1 MEQYKNYEYWI
12 DKEHCKYGL
21 AISVNSCRQCL
32 FNALCCYEKNQE
44 RIKEKEKSD
53 LSDNNDK

>member
-32 FNALCCYEKNQE
+32 FEALCQFEHNQE
-44 RIKEKEKSD
+44 RIKEKSD
-53 LSDNNDK
+53 LDSNKD

>member
-32 FNALCCYEKNQE
+32 FNALCQFEHNQE
-44 RIKEKEKSD
+44 RIKEKSD
-53 LSDNNDK
+53 LSSNLD